1 MARSTEVIT
10 GRGVAQPPNF
20 NLRTSHRNQ
29 ENHYN
34 SGHSETY
41 SSYQTNSQQ
50 DIYHTLREKLQSN
63 HEIQKY
69 ILSLKKQLQRQRQ
82 QSGDYNR
89 ANTVG
94 HTEAISSGR

>member
-29 ENHYN
+29 EN
-34 SGHSETY
+34 SGQSEIY

-63 HEIQKY
+63 QEIQKY
-69 ILSLKKQLQRQRQ
+69 ILSLKKQLQRQRL

-94 HTEAISSGR
+94 HSQAISSGR